1 MKSVKLTK
9 KQLAIL
15 KGYSA
20 KEQGIK
26 MGLEA
31 LSESLR
37 EATKDTWKYAKS
49 IEPKAII
56 IDWEKG
62 CLSLDE

>member
-15 KGYSA
+15 RKYHT
-20 KEQGIK
+20 KEAGLK

-31 LSESLR
+31 LSQSLGKAS
-37 EATKDTWKYAKS
+37 EDLWEFAKK
-49 IEPKAII
+49 IDPKAKV
-56 IDWEKG
+56 IDWGKG
-62 CLSLDE
+62 CLEVDE